1 MVSNKFMCTCMRG
14 KRRGSRNLHARGPRD
29 GFFYLSLS
37 LFFLG
42 PSLSMEKIAAR
53 GGKRR
58 GRGHGLFGH
67 GDPIGQGAGRSRA
80 LGWPVPDRGAMPCAG
95 RAAHCSRGQTAMGG
109 ACVLAEGSEAG
120 ARCAAAAG

>member
-1 MVSNKFMCTCMRG
+1 MVSNKFMRTCMRG

-37 LFFLG
+37 LL
-42 PSLSMEKIAAR
+42 PWTISLHGKNSRR
-53 GGKRR
+53 GGERR
-58 GRGHGLFGH
+58 GHGHGLFGH